1 MKALVL
7 NGCVVEVSPK
17 PFPVHES
24 MVWVDCDETVQAG
37 YTYDG
42 DFHAPHRQKVDIISA
57 LEEIDRKSIRALREG
72 NQERLALLEAEAE
85 ILRQELK
92 VQV

>member
-1 MKALVL
+1 MKALIL
-7 NGCVVEVSPK
+7 NGRVVDVCAES
-17 PFPVHES
+17 FPVHES
-24 MVWVDCDETVQAG
+24 MAWVDCDEAVQVG

-42 DFHAPHRQKVDIISA
+42 NFHAPHRQKADIISA

-85 ILRQELK
+85 ILREELK
-92 VQV
+92 VHV